1 LIAALLHIMTNLLT
15 GFVYIG
21 GMRRG
26 SHMKV
31 KLGSIAMRG
40 DMPKLVKEGK
50 NEKQEGFYNCLL
62 KI

>member
-1 LIAALLHIMTNLLT
+1 MTNLLT